1 MKRKCCFFGALMGVT
16 FSGASL
22 AQTDPMQ
29 PTLVGGASELH
40 GLELG
45 LRVGYGVPL
54 GSTAGTVAGG
64 SADFSSSIKGMIP
77 FWADVGYR
85 INPNWYVGGFFQFGL
100 GMLPSN
106 SVFCNMTGVNCSEND
121 LRAGIN
127 VHYHLLPTESFDPWV
142 GIGAGYEWL
151 NETISPAG
159 QPDISSKLDGF
170 EFGNIH
176 LGVDYKVSQNFG
188 VGPFVTFTI
197 AQFANSSFA
206 GVSGSLTDKKIHEWL
221 IFGIRGV
228 YDLAFD

>member
-1 MKRKCCFFGALMGVT
+1 MQKGFGFFGALMGVM

-40 GLELG
+40 GLEFG

-54 GSTAGTVAGG
+54 GSTAGTVGG
-64 SADFSSSIKGMIP
+64 GTADFSSAIKGMIP
-77 FWADVGYR
+77 FWADLGYR
-85 INPNWYVGGFFQFGL
+85 INPNWYIGGFFQFGL

-106 SVFCNMTGVNCSEND
+106 SPGCNLAGMSCSEND

-127 VHYHLLPTESFDPWV
+127 VHYHFLPTEPFDPWV

-151 NETISPAG
+151 NETISAG
-159 QPDISSKLDGF
+159 GQDISVKLDGF
-170 EFGNIH
+170 EFGNVH
-176 LGVDYKVSQNFG
+176 LGMDYKVSQNFG

-197 AQFANSSFA
+197 AQFANASA
-206 GVSGSLTDKKIHEWL
+206 GGVSGSVTDKKIHEWL

-228 YDLAFD
+228 YDLTFD